1 MTIAVAFHATR
12 TGLQVQETLL
22 ATKATNIASQAVDGY
37 KKRYCVAYD
46 LPYQDH
52 GNVGAT
58 TSDAGTVS
66 PTGIQLG
73 SGVLIAA
80 TYSVFTPGD
89 RIQTDN
95 PFDVMIEGDGFIE
108 VLLPDGTIAYTRVG
122 ALQKDASGR
131 LVMPKTGYP
140 ISPSI
145 TIPALAKK
153 VSISPSGQVSVELPG
168 DTASSVIGQIQ
179 LATFVNPSGLRLL
192 GDSMYVET
200 PASGTP
206 TTGNPGTDLRGT
218 LLQGYREG
226 SNVNAVEEIT
236 DLIKI
241 EKIYE
246 MLTKV
251 LKTGDAMME
260 AINRIRN

>member
-1 MTIAVAFHATR
+1 MSITTAFHATR

-22 ATKATNIASQAVDGY
+22 AVKAGNIASQAADGY
-37 KKRYCVAYD
+37 KKRYAVSYD
-46 LPYQDH
+46 LPYQDR
-52 GNVGAT
+52 GSVGSD

-73 SGVLIAA
+73 SGVQIASIYA
-80 TYSVFTPGD
+80 VFTQGD
-89 RIQTDN
+89 MIQTDN
-95 PFDVMIEGDGFIE
+95 PLDIMIEGDGFLE
-108 VLLPDGTIAYTRVG
+108 VTLPDGSIAYTRVG
-122 ALQKDASGR
+122 ALQKDGTGR

-140 ISPSI
+140 LAPSI
-145 TIPALAKK
+145 TIPAEAKSVK
-153 VSISPSGQVSVELPG
+153 VNPAGQVAIELSDG
-168 DTASSVIGQIQ
+168 SEQVVGQ
-179 LATFVNPSGLRLL
+179 LELTTFVNPAGLRAI
-192 GDSMYVET
+192 GDSMFAET
-200 PASGTP
+200 DASGPGSRGT
-206 TTGNPGTDLRGT
+206 PGTEKRGVIRH
-218 LLQGYREG
+218 GYREG

-260 AINRIRN
+260 AINRVRG

>member
-1 MTIAVAFHATR
+1 MSIATAFHATR

-22 ATKATNIASQAVDGY
+22 ATKATNIASQSVDGY
-37 KKRYCVAYD
+37 KKRYCVTYD

-52 GNVGAT
+52 GSVGAK
-58 TSDAGTVS
+58 TSDADTVS

-73 SGVLIAA
+73 SGVQVAA
-80 TYSVFTPGD
+80 TYSVFTQGD
-89 RIQTDN
+89 RIHTDN
-95 PFDVMIEGDGFIE
+95 ALDIMVEGDGFFE
-108 VLLPDGTIAYTRVG
+108 VTLPDGTTAYTRVG
-122 ALQKDASGR
+122 ALQRDATGR

-140 ISPSI
+140 LGSGI
-145 TIPALAKK
+145 TIPALAKHIT
-153 VSISPSGQVSVELPG
+153 ISPSGEVSVNLS
-168 DTASSVIGQIQ
+168 DASEPSIVGQIQ
-179 LATFVNPSGLRLL
+179 LATFVNPSGLRLV

-200 PASGTP
+200 PASGAA
-206 TTGNPGTDLRGT
+206 TTGLPGTDLRGVIS
-218 LLQGYREG
+218 QGYREG

-251 LKTGDAMME
+251 LKSGDAMME
-260 AINRIRN
+260 AVNRVK

>member
-1 MTIAVAFHATR
+1 MSITTAFHATR

-22 ATKATNIASQAVDGY
+22 ATKAGNIASQAVDGY
-37 KKRYCVAYD
+37 KKRYCVSYD

-52 GNVGAT
+52 GSVGAT
-58 TSDAGTVS
+58 TSDAGTIS

-73 SGVLIAA
+73 SGVQIAA
-80 TYSVFTPGD
+80 TYSVFTQGD
-89 RIQTDN
+89 PIHTDN
-95 PFDVMIEGDGFIE
+95 QYDVMIDGDGFFE
-108 VLLPDGTIAYTRVG
+108 VTLPDGSTAYTRVG
-122 ALQKDASGR
+122 AFQRDANGR
-131 LVMPKTGYP
+131 LVLPKTGYP
-140 ISPSI
+140 LSPNI
-145 TIPALAKK
+145 TVPATAKK
-153 VSISPSGQVSVELPG
+153 VTISPSGQVSIKLSGTSDE
-168 DTASSVIGQIQ
+168 SVVGQIQ
-179 LATFVNPSGLRLL
+179 LATFINASGLRLI

-200 PASGTP
+200 AASGSP
-206 TTGNPGTDLRGT
+206 TVGNPGTDLRGV
-218 LLQGYREG
+218 LSQGYREG

-260 AINRIRN
+260 AINRIRS

>member
-1 MTIAVAFHATR
+1 MSINTAFHATR

-22 ATKATNIASQAVDGY
+22 ATKAGNIASQAVDGF

-52 GNVGAT
+52 GSVGAT

-73 SGVLIAA
+73 SGVQIAA
-80 TYSVFTPGD
+80 TYSVFTQGD

-95 PFDVMIEGDGFIE
+95 PYDVMIEGEGFFE
-108 VLLPDGTIAYTRVG
+108 VTLPDGSTAYTRVG
-122 ALQKDASGR
+122 ALQRDANGR

-140 ISPSI
+140 ISPAI
-145 TIPALAKK
+145 TIPTLAKK
-153 VSISPSGQVSVELPG
+153 ITISPSGQVSVQLPG
-168 DTASSVIGQIQ
+168 SAEESIVGQIQ
-179 LATFVNPSGLRLL
+179 LATFVNPSGLRLI
-192 GDSMYVET
+192 GDSMHIET
-200 PASGTP
+200 AASGSP
-206 TTGNPGTDLRGT
+206 TVGNPGTDLRGV
-218 LLQGYREG
+218 LMQNYREG